1 MDIYIL
7 IFLIL
12 GLCMGSF
19 YNVVGYR
26 LPKKE
31 SIIKPSSY
39 CPKCKH
45 KLTPIELM
53 PLISYIIQ
61 RGKCK
66 KCKKKI
72 PIFYPLIEL
81 VTGLLFVLSYLMF
94 GLSWDLLISLCFV
107 STLLIII
114 VSDIN
119 YMIIPD
125 EILIIGILLILII
138 KLLTGGNII
147 EIILDMIIPFIIL
160 YLIKLFGDFIFQ
172 RESLG
177 GGDIK
182 LMLIF
187 GLVVGWSLA
196 LFSVFLASFIALP
209 IAIIILKLK
218 KTDIIP
224 FGPFLNLAVL
234 MIYFSK
240 MEILWLIDFLIK

>member
-1 MDIYIL
+1 
-7 IFLIL
+7 
-12 GLCMGSF
+12 
-19 YNVVGYR
+19 
-26 LPKKE
+26 
-31 SIIKPSSY
+31 
-39 CPKCKH
+39 
-45 KLTPIELM
+45 
-53 PLISYIIQ
+53 
-61 RGKCK
+61 
-66 KCKKKI
+66 
-72 PIFYPLIEL
+72 
-81 VTGLLFVLSYLMF
+81 
-94 GLSWDLLISLCFV
+94 
-107 STLLIII
+107 
-114 VSDIN
+114 
-119 YMIIPD
+119 
-125 EILIIGILLILII
+125 
-138 KLLTGGNII
+138 
-147 EIILDMIIPFIIL
+147 MIIPFIIL